1 MAWDGS
7 EAHQGEEGINVKHGP
22 ALSVT
27 TDVFT
32 QGSGCGNEGLHTL

>member
-7 EAHQGEEGINVKHGP
+7 EAHQSEEDISVKRGP
-22 ALSVT
+22 ALSVK

-32 QGSGCGNEGLHTL
+32 PGSGCGDEGLHTL